1 MPEHDVVDIYL
12 TNEHREFR
20 ANLRALL
27 TSDEMAEALAAA
39 RAAEDDLDPRPVHTV
54 LGRRGWLA
62 PHWPV
67 RYGGLGADALT
78 GSILTEELAM
88 HGIPDSAHVN
98 TIRNAGSYLL
108 QAGTGAQCDRYL
120 PALASGQALMAVL
133 YSEPAAGSDLAAL
146 ETTARAR
153 DGHWLISG
161 TKLYSVKTAAA
172 DYGLIAARTSRHG
185 NNLIGITLFVVHLNG
200 PGVDV
205 QRVDTMNVEPFYR
218 VTFDDVMVSEDQV
231 IGLVDGGW
239 LVVTEALSMERVGI
253 DFNAKVRSWLHQ
265 VRALA
270 ERTGRADDPMIRG
283 RLSELDTSVAAG
295 RSLAW
300 EMVRRVQDGELDPAE
315 AAMSKW
321 FNSELGPPL
330 AELALEV
337 AGAQGVLTGSTANS
351 LLREAPGLTLSAG
364 TSEMMLYVIST
375 QFGLQGDGEDD

>member
-1 MPEHDVVDIYL
+1 VLEHDIVDIHL
-12 TNEHREFR
+12 SRDHRDFR
-20 ANLRALL
+20 TQLRTLL
-27 TSDEMAEALAAA
+27 TSDEMAQALAVAG
-39 RAAEDDLDPRPVHTV
+39 AAEDDLDPRPVHQV
-54 LGRRGWLA
+54 LGKRGWLA
-62 PHWPV
+62 PQWPV

-78 GSILTEELAM
+78 ASILTEELAM
-88 HGIPDSAHVN
+88 HGIPDSAHIN

-108 QAGTGAQCDRYL
+108 QAGTEAQRDTYL
-120 PALASGQALMAVL
+120 PALASGQSLMAVL
-133 YSEPAAGSDLAAL
+133 YSEPTAGSDLAAL
-146 ETTARAR
+146 ETMARGA

-161 TKLYSVKTAAA
+161 TKLYSVKTAMA
-172 DYGLIAARTSRHG
+172 DYGLIAARTSRHR
-185 NNLIGITLFVVHLNG
+185 NNIIGITLFVVHLNA

-218 VTFDDVMVSEDQV
+218 VTFDDVMVSENHV
-231 IGLVDGGW
+231 IGPVDGGW

-265 VRALA
+265 VRTVA
-270 ERTGRADDPMIRG
+270 ERTGRADDPVIRR

-300 EMVRRVQDGELDPAE
+300 QAVRQLQDGELDPAE

-337 AGAQGVLTGSTANS
+337 SGAEGVLTGGIAAT

-375 QFGLQGDGEDD
+375 QLGLRGGEDG